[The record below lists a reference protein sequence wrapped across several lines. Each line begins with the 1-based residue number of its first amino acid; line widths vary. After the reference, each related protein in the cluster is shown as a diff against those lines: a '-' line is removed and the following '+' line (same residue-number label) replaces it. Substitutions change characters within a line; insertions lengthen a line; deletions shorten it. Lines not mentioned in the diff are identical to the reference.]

1 MVGRRPTPTIVLV
14 GTADE
19 TPSISSSWP
28 GAQSLDLD
36 DLVDELKARAS
47 AARQSQDRMRQLLE
61 AVVAMSAD
69 LDLSEVLGRIVES
82 ATALVDARYGALGVI
97 SSDGERLVEF
107 VTRGVSAE
115 ERARIGHPPR
125 QRAPRGWP
133 RPHR

>member
-1 MVGRRPTPTIVLV
+1 M

-69 LDLSEVLGRIVES
+69 LDLAEVLGRIVES
-82 ATALVDARYGALGVI
+82 ATALVDARYGAAADVDLVTFTFTATPFRPPFLPWRATYPRAI
-97 SSDGERLVEF
+97 SF
-107 VTRGVSAE
+107 INPVSI
-115 ERARIGHPPR
+115 R
-125 QRAPRGWP
+125 
-133 RPHR
+133 